1 MVSKFV
7 QIFLFVLGIFKEGFK
22 LKTQIEYNH
31 RWDVSWNLGGKGK
44 SAWVKSQ
51 LLTESFYSLHVAT
64 SGEAHEAWLG
74 LKIQDPQSYPTEYH
88 SQSGLSTEL

>member
-1 MVSKFV
+1 
-7 QIFLFVLGIFKEGFK
+7 

-31 RWDVSWNLGGKGK
+31 RWDVSWYFRALGWGK

-51 LLTESFYSLHVAT
+51 LLVESFYSLHVAT